1 MRIKIFAPTI
11 IDHTLLDPNGFLE
24 VQDGTRLGKLLSILK
39 TPLLLRPVL
48 YCTVNHE
55 RASRSTRLKDG
66 DVVSIIAPVSGG

>member
-11 IDHTLLDPNGFLE
+11 IDHTLLDPNSFLE
-24 VQDGTRLGKLLSILK
+24 VQEGTRLGKLLSILK

-48 YCTVNHE
+48 FCTVNHE

>member
-1 MRIKIFAPTI
+1 MRIKVFAPCV
-11 IDHTLLDPNGFLE
+11 IDHSLLDPHGFLE
-24 VQDGTRLGKLLSILK
+24 VEDGTRLGKLLSILK

-66 DVVSIIAPVSGG
+66 DVISIIAPVSGG